1 MKTPFQPHAMSH
13 DRRHDGP
20 LLNYEISWL
29 QFNWR
34 VLHEAQR
41 LDNPLL
47 ERVRFVSIVCSN
59 LDEFFQK
66 RVGGLKR
73 QLHAGVTHLSP
84 DGRTPSEQLSMIR
97 EEVLRMIAAYRD
109 LYFNDLIPGMR
120 NQGIHIRSF
129 RDLDERQRQAATRYF
144 EERLYPII
152 TPLAVDEGHPF
163 PFISNKSR
171 SMAIRLRD
179 PDSGEERFARI
190 KIPSNRP
197 RWMVADER
205 LENQTGTRE
214 LILCP
219 TSDII
224 KEHINRFFPG
234 MEVLAAHVF
243 RVTRNADLERNEE
256 EAEDLLELIEGELK
270 ERRFS
275 EIVRMEIDID
285 TPSDIRA
292 FLKQELGVKEEDIYD
307 MRGPI
312 GLVDV
317 HELANLQGFD
327 ALRHPLWTPA
337 LHPILRPRPDEPAPD
352 LFEAIRK
359 GFIVH
364 HPYHSFES
372 TTQRFVELAAADP
385 DVLAIKQTLYR
396 TSSDSPL
403 MHALIRAADTG
414 KQVAVLVELK
424 ARFDEQQNITWA
436 QKLEKAGVHVSYGI
450 AGLKIHCKLTMVVK
464 EEQEGLRR
472 YVHIGTGNYHP
483 KTAQLYEDF
492 GLFTCDEAIAADVT
506 DLFNMLTGYARTQ
519 TYRRLMVAPTHM
531 RREMER
537 LILREMDHARKGRKA
552 GIIAK
557 MNALEDPGIIR
568 LLYEASQEGVEID
581 LIVRGVCRLVPGIPG
596 LSERIRVRS
605 VIGRFLEHSRCY
617 VFENGGDPDYFIG
630 SADWMHRNLDARVEA
645 LAPVTD
651 DALKAY
657 LSFCL
662 DTYLS
667 DNRQSWVLGPDA
679 LYTHLQ
685 PSPDE
690 PPRSCHAVFMQA
702 ASQRL

>member
-1 MKTPFQPHAMSH
+1 
-13 DRRHDGP
+13 
-20 LLNYEISWL
+20 
-29 QFNWR
+29 
-34 VLHEAQR
+34 
-41 LDNPLL
+41 
-47 ERVRFVSIVCSN
+47 
-59 LDEFFQK
+59 
-66 RVGGLKR
+66 
-73 QLHAGVTHLSP
+73 
-84 DGRTPSEQLSMIR
+84 
-97 EEVLRMIAAYRD
+97 
-109 LYFNDLIPGMR
+109 
-120 NQGIHIRSF
+120 
-129 RDLDERQRQAATRYF
+129 
-144 EERLYPII
+144 
-152 TPLAVDEGHPF
+152 
-163 PFISNKSR
+163 
-171 SMAIRLRD
+171 
-179 PDSGEERFARI
+179 
-190 KIPSNRP
+190 
-197 RWMVADER
+197 
-205 LENQTGTRE
+205 
-214 LILCP
+214 
-219 TSDII
+219 
-224 KEHINRFFPG
+224 
-234 MEVLAAHVF
+234 VF

-403 MHALIRAADTG
+403 MHALIRAADAG

-450 AGLKIHCKLTMVVK
+450 AGLKIHCKLTMVVR

-690 PPRSCHAVFMQA
+690 PSSSCHAVFMQA